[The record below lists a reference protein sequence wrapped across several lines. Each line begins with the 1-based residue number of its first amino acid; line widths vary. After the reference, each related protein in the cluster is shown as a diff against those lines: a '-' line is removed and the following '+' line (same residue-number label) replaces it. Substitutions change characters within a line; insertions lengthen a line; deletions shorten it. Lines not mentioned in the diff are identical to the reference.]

1 MLHLYLFSP
10 MLKILIFKS
19 TEVMELEQSIIM
31 HLLYHTLYLQQA

>member
-10 MLKILIFKS
+10 MLIFKS

-31 HLLYHTLYLQQA
+31 HLLYPTLYLQHD